1 MFRIQSRTHF
11 LLPILAAALTTGA
24 AAQSS
29 HPIDL
34 GANYTYIRSNTGP
47 DCGCFALNGGGA
59 LVQYGLSRHLAAVAD
74 LNVTHASNITTE
86 GYTLTQTAYTF
97 GARYTP
103 VAPEY
108 QIQPF
113 GEFLVGAA
121 HASGTLAPSSTGLG
135 GSNTFALQ
143 TGGGV
148 RVLLGNRLMVEPI
161 RADYLM
167 TKFANNTNDRQND
180 FRLSIGVLFRIK
192 R

>member
-1 MFRIQSRTHF
+1 MPRTHF
-11 LLPILAAALTTGA
+11 LLATLAAALSTGA
-24 AAQSS
+24 AAQS

-59 LVQYGLSRHLAAVAD
+59 LLQYGLNRHLAAVAD
-74 LNVTHASNITTE
+74 LNVTHASNITSE

-103 VAPEY
+103 VAPDY

-113 GEFLVGAA
+113 GEFLAGAA

-148 RVLLGNRLMVEPI
+148 RVLLTRRLTLEPI

-167 TKFANNTNDRQND
+167 TQFGNNAKSRQND
-180 FRLSIGVLFRIK
+180 FRISIGFLFRIK
-192 R
+192 H

>member
-1 MFRIQSRTHF
+1 MIRTYL
-11 LLPILAAALTTGA
+11 LLPILAAALTANA

-29 HPIDL
+29 HPIDI

-59 LVQYGLSRHLAAVAD
+59 LLQYGLTRHVAAVAD
-74 LNVTHASNITTE
+74 LNVTHASNITQE

-103 VAPEY
+103 VDPNY

-148 RVLLGNRLMVEPI
+148 RVLLTRRLSLEPI

-167 TKFANNTNDRQND
+167 TKFNNNADSRQND
-180 FRLSIGVLFRIK
+180 FRISIGVLFRLK